1 MSTQLTPYRQSPEE
15 YGLSLNAD
23 VALWLDS
30 RAYNNQPPLRQFC
43 DFVFITS
50 DLHAEFDSFREKEN
64 TCSDSIFPLNSLL
77 EYWNRKRPAPLPT
90 ITMYGKS
97 YLKLNASETDELC
110 QWVYDTREKGLK
122 LGDDEMGPNYL
133 INTGGYCM
141 TTPAA
146 HVGVALCN
154 IRRPRDLINILGT
167 SGFPIHPLEAGF

>member
-1 MSTQLTPYRQSPEE
+1 MFWSLSVFLSTQLTPYRQSPEE

-50 DLHAEFDSFREKEN
+50 DLS
-64 TCSDSIFPLNSLL
+64 
-77 EYWNRKRPAPLPT
+77 
-90 ITMYGKS
+90 
-97 YLKLNASETDELC
+97 
-110 QWVYDTREKGLK
+110 

-154 IRRPRDLINILGT
+154 IRRPRALINILGT